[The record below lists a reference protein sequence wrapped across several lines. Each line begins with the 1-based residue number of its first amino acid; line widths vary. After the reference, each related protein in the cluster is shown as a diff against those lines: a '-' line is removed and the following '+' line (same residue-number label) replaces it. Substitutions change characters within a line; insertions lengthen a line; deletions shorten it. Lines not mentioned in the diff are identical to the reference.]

1 MQRICLRFAMVGT
14 VIVLGACL
22 GHSNT
27 AVGALIRPDAPQSFP
42 DLAGDIVGTQT
53 YTYDPST
60 QTGSFRI
67 NNTPSILA
75 LGNQPNQEYFVTDGP
90 NVVRSQTLQIKLD
103 TSGHLVNDPTNS
115 FSIYGSVNINGQNIS
130 GLLLQGTPT
139 AFGFANPDPQQP
151 TKGFYD
157 ANLNLTGGLLKSAYG
172 PDAYMSIIAET
183 NSTFTG
189 SFSQNFLGLKALTN
203 VRSYNAVNP
212 PPIPEPS
219 TFAILL
225 AIGGAGWIYKRRNR
239 LSIAA
244 LMASDLDDE

>member
-1 MQRICLRFAMVGT
+1 MQRICSRFAMMGVAL
-14 VIVLGACL
+14 VLGTCL
-22 GHSNT
+22 VHSKS
-27 AVGALIRPDAPQSFP
+27 ADGALLRPDAPQSFP

-60 QTGSFRI
+60 QTGQFQI

-75 LGNQPNQEYFVTDGP
+75 LGNQPSQEYFVTDGP
-90 NVVRSQTLQIKLD
+90 NVVRSQALQIKLD
-103 TSGHLVNDPTNS
+103 SSGHLVNDPGNS
-115 FSIYGSVNINGQNIS
+115 FSIYGSVNINGQTLS

-157 ANLNLTGGLLKSAYG
+157 VNLSLTGGLLKSTYG
-172 PDAYMSIIAET
+172 NDAYMSIIAET

-189 SFSQNFLGLKALTN
+189 SFAQSFLGLKAMTN
-203 VRSYNAVNP
+203 VRSYSAPNP

-225 AIGGAGWIYKRRNR
+225 AVGGAGWIYKHRRR

-244 LMASDLDDE
+244 LMPNASDDE